1 MTTAASPPARR
12 RGPLPRPRRQPLGR
26 VTTALLALAA
36 AGLTACGSGGA
47 DAASPAPSPTSPAIV
62 DEPLPAANDVAEL
75 GGAAIPAAPFPDWAM
90 TVDDT
95 VWVSG
100 VEPGIVGYD
109 AGTGA
114 QRAAVPLDGE
124 VLLAMEQ
131 GLGAL
136 WAAEGVGGNWGTTLL
151 RIDPESGAVTLRAA
165 VPGTGFIP
173 ESSLAI
179 AADAVWGIT
188 GEGADE
194 RELIGI
200 DPGTGEVTARYPA
213 PQSAS
218 AVRAGFDSLWIST
231 ATGSVVRVSPEDG
244 EVEAEMETGHKPT
257 FLAVSRDAVWVVN
270 ADDGTLSRIDP
281 AADEVVATVRVSEQ
295 RVQGGDVV
303 ATDDEVWVRTS
314 GELAVAVDPATD
326 RVVRRL
332 GPAAGS
338 GSVAVAGGA
347 VWLTAHDT
355 GTVHRVP
362 LG

>member
-1 MTTAASPPARR
+1 MWRTFAGSTVPVMTTSTGSR
-12 RGPLPRPRRQPLGR
+12 PLFRLTAPLI
-26 VTTALLALAA
+26 ALAA
-36 AGLTACGSGGA
+36 AALTACDSGGT
-47 DAASPAPSPTSPAIV
+47 DTASAAPSTTSPAVV
-62 DEPLPAANDVAEL
+62 DDPLPPVDDIAGL
-75 GGAAIPAAPFPDWAM
+75 GSTTIPAAPFPDWAM
-90 TVDDT
+90 TVGDT

-109 AGTGA
+109 ATTGA

-136 WAAEGVGGNWGTTLL
+136 WAAEGTGGDWGKTLL
-151 RIDPESGAVTLRAA
+151 RIDPDSGEVTLRAE

-179 AADAVWGIT
+179 AEDAVWGIT

-194 RELIGI
+194 RELISI
-200 DPGTGEVTARYPA
+200 DPGTGEVVDRYPA
-213 PQSAS
+213 PKSAS
-218 AVRAGFDSLWIST
+218 AVRAGFGSLWVST

-244 EVEAEMETGHKPT
+244 QAEAEMETGHQPT
-257 FLAVSRDAVWVVN
+257 FLAVSRDAVWVLN

-281 AADEVVATVRVSEQ
+281 AADAVVTTIRVSEQ
-295 RVQGGDVV
+295 RVQGGDLV
-303 ATDDEVWVRTS
+303 ATDDEVWVRTT

-326 RVVRRL
+326 QVVRRL

-347 VWLTAHDT
+347 VWLSAHDSQ
-355 GTVHRVP
+355 TVHRVP